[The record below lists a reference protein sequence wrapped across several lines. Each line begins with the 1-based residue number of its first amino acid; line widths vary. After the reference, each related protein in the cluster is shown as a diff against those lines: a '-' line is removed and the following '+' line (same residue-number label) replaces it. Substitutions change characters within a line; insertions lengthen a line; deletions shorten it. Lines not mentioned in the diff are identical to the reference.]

1 MIGQEF
7 NLHLDRFFAFLL
19 QQAEQSLNIIKNQL
33 LLSHQSSPLLVRK
46 VIQQRLF
53 LIDQVVS
60 SQLAVGGRRLFGV
73 EFEAD

>member
-1 MIGQEF
+1 MIGHEL

-19 QQAEQSLNIIKNQL
+19 QLAEQSLNIIKHQL
-33 LLSHQSSPLLVRK
+33 FLSHQSSPLFVRK

-60 SQLAVGGRRLFGV
+60 RQLAVGGRRLFRV